1 MRALRLVV
9 LAAPLLLAG
18 CFTVRPPSLA
28 GVTDIFRSAQWEY
41 RQELDCRD
49 ATQSA
54 SSVATARTDMMN
66 RLGKQKWELV
76 SIEPVEASAAA
87 GPSERCAVFTF
98 KRRAD

>member
-1 MRALRLVV
+1 MRAPRLVV

-76 SIEPVEASAAA
+76 SIEPVDPSAIA
-87 GPSERCAVFTF
+87 PSTERCAVFTF
-98 KRRAD
+98 KRRLD